1 MPATLEKPTLNVLTI
16 AGSDSGGCAGI
27 QADLRAFSAQGLHG
41 LSVITAV
48 TAQNTTHVASIHRVP
63 AREVARQLES
73 VFADF
78 RIGAVKIGMLGSA
91 TTMLVVADFLAAR
104 AARNIV
110 IDPLL
115 LSTSGATLYP
125 RRALA
130 RLRAE
135 LLPLATLLTPNL
147 PEAEALLGRRI
158 RRADELPQAARD
170 LLDTGT
176 RAVLLKGGH
185 LGGSPVCD
193 VLVDARSTWKFT
205 HPRRSVTVRGTGC
218 ALSAAIAGAL
228 ARGLDL
234 EAAVRFGEKYVQDG
248 MRGAYR
254 PGRSS
259 RHALGRV
266 TPRIANVF

>member
-1 MPATLEKPTLNVLTI
+1 MPAKQEKSTASVLTI

-27 QADLRAFSAQGLHG
+27 QADLRAFSAFGLHG

-48 TAQNTTHVASIHRVP
+48 TAQNTAQVASIHRLP
-63 AREVARQLES
+63 AREVARQLDA

-78 RIGAVKIGMLGSA
+78 RIAAVKIGMLASA
-91 TTMLVVADFLAAR
+91 ANMRVVAGFLSSR
-104 AARNIV
+104 AAHNIV
-110 IDPLL
+110 IDPVLF
-115 LSTSGATLYP
+115 SSGGAVLYP
-125 RRALA
+125 QRALA

-135 LLPLATLLTPNL
+135 LLPLATLLTPNV

-158 RRADELPQAARD
+158 RRADELEQAARE
-170 LLDTGT
+170 LLETGA

-185 LGGSPVCD
+185 LNGGKVCD

-205 HPRRSVTVRGTGC
+205 HPRRPMAMRGTGC

-228 ARGLDL
+228 ARGLDP
-234 EAAVRFGEKYVQDG
+234 EDAVRRGESYLQDA

-254 PGRSS
+254 PGRSN
-259 RHALGRV
+259 RHALGRLV
-266 TPRIANVF
+266 RDDSTQR

>member
-1 MPATLEKPTLNVLTI
+1 MPSISEKPTPNVLTI

-48 TAQNTTHVASIHRVP
+48 TAQNTTQVASIHRVP
-63 AREVARQLES
+63 AREVARQLAA

-78 RIGAVKIGMLGSA
+78 RIGAIKIGMLGSA
-91 TTMLVVADFLAAR
+91 TTMRVVADFLGAR
-104 AARNIV
+104 AIRNIV

-115 LSTSGATLYP
+115 LSTSGAALYP

-135 LLPLATLLTPNL
+135 LLPLATLLTPNV

-158 RRADELPQAARD
+158 RRANELPQAARD
-170 LLDTGT
+170 LLETGP

-185 LGGSPVCD
+185 LRGSPVCD
-193 VLVDARSTWKFT
+193 VLVDARTTWEFT
-205 HPRRSVTVRGTGC
+205 HPRLPVSVRGTGC
-218 ALSAAIAGAL
+218 ALSAAIAAAL
-228 ARGLDL
+228 ARGLEL
-234 EAAVRFGEKYVQDG
+234 EAAVRFGEKYLQDG
-248 MRGAYR
+248 LRGAYR
-254 PGRSS
+254 PGRSK
-259 RHALGRV
+259 RHALGKA
-266 TPRIANVF
+266 TPRIANEF